1 MPRFADIRGQD
12 RALELLRLAV
22 AKDRLHHAYL
32 FHGVRGVGKTT
43 TAIAL
48 AQFLNCEQPTDV
60 DSCGDC
66 RSCRRIDR
74 FQHPD
79 VHWIFPMAGSERGQK
94 LKGNERVDAIRAVM
108 EERLGPGIHGLSY
121 PGAASIAIGRDEDS
135 RVGSVGELRHRSGY
149 TAVEARYKVFVVSEA
164 ERMTRE
170 AANSLLKVLEEPP
183 PDNLLVLTAQRP
195 GQLLD
200 TIVSRCQSIRFRD
213 WTEEEIAGFLGE
225 KGGWRFESAPGKRKK
240 EWKQTVPDA
249 GTASLAA
256 ALAGGSLT
264 RAEEL
269 SREDMVTVRDGA
281 VHFLGLAPGD
291 PELHKWVANLV
302 DELGLLAGK
311 KGTAVENDRRVI
323 ELVLDFGLLWYGDLL
338 RAVTGSAVPLA
349 NRDRDRDIREQ
360 ARTLSVEEIRRR
372 ITLLEETRAALR
384 GNVYRPLVLYSL
396 IYALAGDKEHAVS

>member
-12 RALELLRLAV
+12 RALELIRLAV
-22 AKDRLHHAYL
+22 AKDRLPHAYL

-43 TAIAL
+43 TALAL
-48 AQFLNCEQPTDV
+48 AQFLNCQQPTDD
-60 DSCGDC
+60 DSCGEC

-74 FQHPD
+74 FRHPD

-94 LKGNERVDAIRAVM
+94 FKGSERVDAIQAVV

-149 TAVEARYKVFVVSEA
+149 AAVEARIKVFIVSEA

-183 PDNLLVLTAQRP
+183 PDNLLVLTTQQP

-200 TIVSRCQSIRFRD
+200 TIVSRCQSVRFRD
-213 WTEEEIAGFLGE
+213 WSEEEITEVLLE
-225 KGGWRFESAPGKRKK
+225 RGGWRFESRPGKRTK
-240 EWKQTVPDA
+240 EWQQSPPDP

-256 ALAGGSLT
+256 ALARGSLT
-264 RAEEL
+264 RAEDL
-269 SREDMVTVRDGA
+269 SREDMVKVRDGA
-281 VHFLGLAPGD
+281 VRFLGMTPDD
-291 PELHKWVANLV
+291 PDLQRWVANLD
-302 DELGLLAGK
+302 DELGLLASK

-338 RAVTGSAVPLA
+338 RAVAGSTVPLA
-349 NRDRDRDIREQ
+349 NRDRERDIRKQ
-360 ARTLSVEEIRRR
+360 AATLSVEEIGRR
-372 ITLLEETRAALR
+372 IGVLEETRAALR
-384 GNVYRPLVLYSL
+384 GNVYRPLVLHSL
-396 IYALAGDKEHAVS
+396 IHALAGEKEQTVS